1 MRNPINS
8 ILCQNMKQAE
18 LATQLRTITENL
30 SVENLEQS
38 KKELIELSEQLE
50 ASNEIQFA
58 SSKMLNY
65 FVNDMLTLAQIREGK
80 FRKECSNFDI
90 RVAIKEIMLI
100 QKQKAQSLNI
110 NFTCKFVGFS

>member
-38 KKELIELSEQLE
+38 KKELTELSKQLE
-50 ASNEIQFA
+50 DSNEI
-58 SSKMLNY
+58 
-65 FVNDMLTLAQIREGK
+65 
-80 FRKECSNFDI
+80 
-90 RVAIKEIMLI
+90 
-100 QKQKAQSLNI
+100 
-110 NFTCKFVGFS
+110 